1 MPICRSALLPGGAHF
16 GVLVARDARR
26 RAERLRRLTLI
37 ERHFSALPIDDAVAR
52 SYGQLAAAVT
62 AFGRQP
68 RARVMDLLIAATAR
82 THGAVLYTWNPGDLT
97 GLDELV
103 DVRTQLL
110 EQARQPAIRERLT
123 AGLTGRAVLQRRVG
137 ERHLAHG
144 VTANRARV
152 TSASV
157 YA

>member
-1 MPICRSALLPGGAHF
+1 MRAILDTSVLLSAEVPPLDADLSISVASLAELHF

-103 DVRTQLL
+103 DVRT
-110 EQARQPAIRERLT
+110 PAT
-123 AGLTGRAVLQRRVG
+123 
-137 ERHLAHG
+137 
-144 VTANRARV
+144 
-152 TSASV
+152 
-157 YA
+157 